1 MYIGGG
7 IVLLTIG
14 AVLAFAVQES
24 IQGVDTTLI
33 GWILMGAGL
42 LALILS
48 FVLNNQ
54 RRNTSHTSVVERRD
68 IGGPTV

>member
-7 IVLLTIG
+7 IALLAVG
-14 AVLAFAVQES
+14 AILAFAVQES

-48 FVLNNQ
+48 LVVGNQ
-54 RRNTSHTSVVERRD
+54 RRNTSHTAVVERRD
-68 IGGPTV
+68 LGGPSV